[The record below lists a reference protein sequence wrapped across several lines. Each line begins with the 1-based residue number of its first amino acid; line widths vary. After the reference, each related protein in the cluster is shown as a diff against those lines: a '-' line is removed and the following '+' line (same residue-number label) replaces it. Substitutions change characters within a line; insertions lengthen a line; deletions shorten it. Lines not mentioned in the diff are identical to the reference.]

1 MTTNNNEVA
10 LHCTS
15 GLIQYAASVEAMLA
29 EYNRNGR
36 VYEIRTDDAGNQ
48 ILWHK
53 GHNRAA
59 GTFKASNRA

>member
-1 MTTNNNEVA
+1 MTTTNEIA
-10 LHCTS
+10 LHTTS

-36 VYEIRTDDAGNQ
+36 FYEVRTDAAGNQ

-53 GHNRAA
+53 SHSRAA
-59 GTFKASNRA
+59 GTFKPANRG